1 MNEIITRMMVQSQD
15 DIVMIHH
22 ILDRIVDITKKWYP
36 NAEVSPI
43 DIHFMNNEGT
53 FHVIDHGHVVGTI
66 KRNFDTAS
74 VDVMSISY
82 HDEGAV
88 IGSIK
93 FDIDGSYDM
102 HIHNHSN
109 ISCKD
114 IIVANDWFTALI
126 FNFDINTIKREIEQE
141 LCESSEES
149 ESTSESETENE

>member
-1 MNEIITRMMVQSQD
+1 MNEIITRMMVQSED

-22 ILDRIVDITKKWYP
+22 VLDSVVDITKKWYP
-36 NAEVSPI
+36 NAKVSPI

-53 FHVIDHGHVVGTI
+53 FHVIDRGRVVGTI

-74 VDVMSISY
+74 VDVMAISY

-88 IGSIK
+88 TGSMR
-93 FDIDGSYDM
+93 FGIDGSYDM
-102 HIHNHSN
+102 HIHNHNN
-109 ISCKD
+109 ISSKD

-126 FNFDINTIKREIEQE
+126 LYFDINAIKREIEQE

-149 ESTSESETENE
+149 ESTTETENE

>member
-1 MNEIITRMMVQSQD
+1 MNEIITRMMVQSED

-22 ILDRIVDITKKWYP
+22 ILDSVVEITKKWYP
-36 NAEVSPI
+36 NAELSPI

-74 VDVMSISY
+74 VDVMAMSY

-88 IGSIK
+88 IGSMR
-93 FDIDGSYDM
+93 FGIDGSYDM
-102 HIHNHSN
+102 HIHNHNN
-109 ISCKD
+109 INCKD
-114 IIVANDWFTALI
+114 IIITNDWFAALI
-126 FNFDINTIKREIEQE
+126 LKFDINAIKHEINLE

-149 ESTSESETENE
+149 ESTTETENE